1 MSDNPRR
8 ILAVEDNPALASVI
22 RFNLRKAGFDVT
34 CARNG
39 HEAWQLLGRQQF
51 DFLVTDHQMPEMT
64 GYELCERMRG
74 DARLCQLPIIMLT
87 AKGLELELSKL
98 KDKLGVLQILPKPF
112 SPSELVQRIERYF
125 AMEASSN

>member
-8 ILAVEDNPALASVI
+8 ILAVEDNPALAGVI
-22 RFNLRKAGFDVT
+22 RFNLRKAGFAVT

-39 HEAWQLLGRQQF
+39 HEAWQLLGSQQF

-64 GYELCERMRG
+64 GYELCERMRA
-74 DARLCQLPIIMLT
+74 DPRLCRLPVIMLT

-98 KDKLGVLQILPKPF
+98 KDKLGVMHVLPKPF
-112 SPSELVQRIERYF
+112 SPSELVQKIESYF
-125 AMEASSN
+125 AMEASRT